1 MFVIYYKLLICD
13 SKVTNLFNYLQV
25 PGMDLEYLGTLSRVA
40 VGTGCLLFLFY
51 DYSMPPGRT
60 QDAFEAGADRSNAE
74 QKDALR
80 CQGLMCHLP
89 PDPGRD
95 RKTGPRHAHK
105 HPSTVSRSCN
115 YNINVSSLYQWFSIP
130 VQVMTPCLPT
140 PS

>member
-1 MFVIYYKLLICD
+1 
-13 SKVTNLFNYLQV
+13 
-25 PGMDLEYLGTLSRVA
+25 MDLEYLGTLSRVA

-80 CQGLMCHLP
+80 CQGLMYHLP

-95 RKTGPRHAHK
+95 RRTGPRHAHK
-105 HPSTVSRSCN
+105 HPPQSLDPAIITSMFPPYISGSQFQSRR
-115 YNINVSSLYQWFSIP
+115 
-130 VQVMTPCLPT
+130 
-140 PS
+140 